1 MSVCAEGP
9 GMAVFVEVMV
19 VSLPRPVNILI
30 LGSSLLIRNLDNFS
44 STFSCS
50 QKVKASLKQYLNQL
64 PFPCLTKA

>member
-30 LGSSLLIRNLDNFS
+30 LRSSLLIRNLDNF

-50 QKVKASLKQYLNQL
+50 QKVKASLKQYIISFL
-64 PFPCLTKA
+64 FHV